1 MRAWVLTACLLTLLP
16 GCATQPYLNSHI
28 ESVNTEY
35 RQLEDYVYALE
46 EENTRLHQEN
56 ERLRTGV
63 PTRTPASGA
72 TPSRGGAIRR
82 SPAGT
87 TPRSQP
93 PAADTSPGFDQPQI
107 EVPGSS
113 PPTGR
118 STTQRPDLN
127 STDPSETPPSIAPPR
142 PLTPSESNEPD
153 NGREGEAPTDLLPV
167 PGMREI
173 RAPVTPDPISPKPI
187 DKKITHLFL
196 HPSLTGGADFDGRPG
211 DDGLRIVVE
220 PRNAGDQFVAE
231 AGTLS
236 LVVLDPDREGE
247 AARIARWD
255 FDQSA
260 TRQLLVASSPGR
272 GLKIEVPWPT
282 APPAVNRLKLFVRY
296 ETPDGRRLQ
305 ADREIF
311 VTQPGQSLSRWTPRS
326 SEVQLSN
333 FNAQPST
340 PSIAPEQPRQ
350 PESPLSSIPAIPI
363 WSPQR

>member
-1 MRAWVLTACLLTLLP
+1 MRAWVVTACLLTLLP

-63 PTRTPASGA
+63 PTRTPGSGLA
-72 TPSRGGAIRR
+72 PSRGGAPRR
-82 SPAGT
+82 SPSST

-93 PAADTSPGFDQPQI
+93 PAADTPPGFEPPTI
-107 EVPGSS
+107 EVPGAS
-113 PPTGR
+113 PPAGR
-118 STTQRPDLN
+118 STTQRPELD
-127 STDPSETPPSIAPPR
+127 STAPSETPPSLAPPQ
-142 PLTPSESNEPD
+142 PL
-153 NGREGEAPTDLLPV
+153 EGERSQDLLPV

-247 AARIARWD
+247 SARIARWD

-272 GLKIEVPWPT
+272 GLKIEVPWPA
-282 APPAVNRLKLFVRY
+282 APPAANRLKLFVRY

-311 VTQPGQSLSRWTPRS
+311 VTQPGQTLSRWTPRS
-326 SEVQLSN
+326 SDVQLSA
-333 FNAQPST
+333 FDARPST
-340 PSIAPEQPRQ
+340 ASASPIQ
-350 PESPLSSIPAIPI
+350 PESPPDLPAIPI
-363 WSPQR
+363 WSPSR